1 MVCVTVPTIV
11 LALPLIALVE
21 AAVLRIFCCASFREA
36 WRGAIWANLL
46 SGLLGVPLA
55 WLALVIAQIAGGATR
70 AWGLDTPM
78 DRLAAVTLQAPW
90 LIPYEDDLYWM
101 VPAASL
107 VLLVPFYLVSVAAE
121 YLVLRY
127 RWGAGHGHLMVGV
140 MAANAASY
148 LLLAGYYGVRL
159 WLALTR

>member
-1 MVCVTVPTIV
+1 MLANVGLPMVCVTVPTIV

-90 LIPYEDDLYWM
+90 LIPYEDDPWCCWCHSISSPLRQNTSCSVTGG
-101 VPAASL
+101 VPDM
-107 VLLVPFYLVSVAAE
+107 
-121 YLVLRY
+121 
-127 RWGAGHGHLMVGV
+127 GI
-140 MAANAASY
+140 
-148 LLLAGYYGVRL
+148 
-159 WLALTR
+159 